1 MRGNQGN
8 TMEIK
13 DPVRG
18 FVAVLLLLS
27 CLSTGGVEAAGQMTV
42 ESFVARQTFD
52 DPRIQSGGSY
62 VVVSAQLGEDYHG
75 IIVFSLADLFKT
87 AFINLTKYEMPIAMH
102 WVRANGMGHGHH
114 GPGGTRAK
122 PSDI

>member
-1 MRGNQGN
+1 MCPRRLGSMRGNQGN

-27 CLSTGGVEAAGQMTV
+27 CLSTGGVEAAGQVPV

-52 DPRIQSGGSY
+52 DPRISSGGSY
-62 VVVSAQLGEDYHG
+62 VAVSADLGEDRSEEHTSELQSLMRISYA
-75 IIVFSLADLFKT
+75 VFCLKKKKKEKKRT
-87 AFINLTKYEMPIAMH
+87 
-102 WVRANGMGHGHH
+102 
-114 GPGGTRAK
+114 
-122 PSDI
+122 

>member
-1 MRGNQGN
+1 MRGNTLCGLVTGGQTCALPICFGAGSMCPRRLGSMRGNQGN

-27 CLSTGGVEAAGQMTV
+27 CLSTGGVEAAGQVPV

-52 DPRIQSGGSY
+52 DPRIDRKS
-62 VVVSAQLGEDYHG
+62 
-75 IIVFSLADLFKT
+75 
-87 AFINLTKYEMPIAMH
+87 
-102 WVRANGMGHGHH
+102 
-114 GPGGTRAK
+114 TRLNT
-122 PSDI
+122 SH

>member
-1 MRGNQGN
+1 MRISDWSSDVCSSDLRSRSDAHRARCFGAGSMCPRRLGSMRGNQGN

-27 CLSTGGVEAAGQMTV
+27 CLSTGGVEAAGQVPV

-52 DPRIQSGGSY
+52 DPRISSGGS
-62 VVVSAQLGEDYHG
+62 
-75 IIVFSLADLFKT
+75 
-87 AFINLTKYEMPIAMH
+87 
-102 WVRANGMGHGHH
+102 
-114 GPGGTRAK
+114 
-122 PSDI
+122 

>member
-1 MRGNQGN
+1 MIRLPPRSTRTDPLFPYTTRFRSWWIGGRRSRSDAHRARCFGAGSMCPRRLGSMRGNQGN

-27 CLSTGGVEAAGQMTV
+27 CLSTGGVEAAGQVPV

-52 DPRIQSGGSY
+52 DPRIDRKS
-62 VVVSAQLGEDYHG
+62 
-75 IIVFSLADLFKT
+75 
-87 AFINLTKYEMPIAMH
+87 
-102 WVRANGMGHGHH
+102 
-114 GPGGTRAK
+114 TRLNT
-122 PSDI
+122 SH